1 MQSSRHGVIW
11 ENALGP
17 RSLLNN
23 PSDVAVTTT
32 NTDILLHSAIDM
44 QSASLWVLLRTRV
57 LPALLSGMNT
67 HELAALGSNGFL
79 SMSEAE
85 AQDFK
90 RDQDSQDTEKQAGAD
105 VLLPICV

>member
-1 MQSSRHGVIW
+1 
-11 ENALGP
+11 
-17 RSLLNN
+17 
-23 PSDVAVTTT
+23 
-32 NTDILLHSAIDM
+32 
-44 QSASLWVLLRTRV
+44 
-57 LPALLSGMNT
+57 MNT